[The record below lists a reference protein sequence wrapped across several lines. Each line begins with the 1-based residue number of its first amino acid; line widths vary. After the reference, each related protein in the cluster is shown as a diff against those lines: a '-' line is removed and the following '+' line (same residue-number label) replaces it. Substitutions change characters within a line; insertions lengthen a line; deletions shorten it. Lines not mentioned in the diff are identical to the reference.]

1 MSGTWKGLNIIAIPF
16 PSFLGKGERSREI
29 QQCKPI
35 IPGSG
40 NYYTGKESESAGTW
54 MAEPNQV
61 ELNQDS
67 TKAEFFWMDELLCVD
82 TDTTSLRGI
91 LFINITVSLTLHSC
105 SPLDNLHLSTQLRFI
120 MLLLLPYLG
129 PKPLYLQQR
138 NYLEDDCLK
147 TIPANH
153 TPPPPH
159 THTLLSTPNK
169 REWKCIVFSKTTL
182 ALTVNCQNQ
191 NSWVVLPIKL

>member
-153 TPPPPH
+153 TPPPH